1 MFTEEEQILFCS
13 EGGDLSTYILMK
25 ILESAPRRYD
35 KGIRILTF
43 GRLGKVYG
51 RLMSHIEKGDRVID
65 LGCGTGE
72 LTLRAAQK
80 GATVKGIDVN
90 SQMLEIAQ
98 IRARDMHLTQNVQ
111 LCEMGVAELGAEQ
124 SEAYDAVMSG
134 LCFSQLTEDELTYA
148 VGEAARI
155 LKPGGLLLVADLV
168 TPKSI
173 AKRMLDWVIRLPL
186 TIVAYLFTQAT
197 PSRLKDLPGK
207 IEEAGFLVNSVRS
220 SRIEGLIELV
230 ARKPE
235 GVIK

>member
-13 EGGDLSTYILMK
+13 EEGDLSTYILMK

-51 RLMSHIEKGDRVID
+51 RLIFHIEKGDRVID

-98 IRARDMHLTQNVQ
+98 NRARDMHLTQNAQ
-111 LCEMGVAELGAEQ
+111 FCEIGVAELGAEQ
-124 SEAYDAVMSG
+124 SETYDVAMSG
-134 LCFSQLTEDELTYA
+134 LCFSELTEDELTYTI
-148 VGEAARI
+148 GEAARI

-173 AKRMLDWVIRLPL
+173 AKRILDWVIRLPL
-186 TIVAYLFTQAT
+186 RIVAYLFTQAT
-197 PSRLKDLPGK
+197 PSRLKDLPER

-235 GVIK
+235 GAIK

>member
-1 MFTEEEQILFCS
+1 
-13 EGGDLSTYILMK
+13 LSTYLLMK

-43 GRLGKVYG
+43 GKLGNAYDRLA
-51 RLMSHIEKGDRVID
+51 SHIEKGDKVID

-98 IRARDMHLTQNVQ
+98 NRARDMHLTKNAQF
-111 LCEMGVAELGAEQ
+111 CEIGVAELGAEQ
-124 SEAYDAVMSG
+124 SETYDVVMSG
-134 LCFSQLTEDELTYA
+134 LCFSELTEDELIYA
-148 VGEAARI
+148 IRQAARI
-155 LKPGGLLLVADLV
+155 LKPGGLLLMVDLV

-173 AKRMLDWVIRLPL
+173 AKRMLGWVIRLPL
-186 TIVAYLFTQAT
+186 RIVAYLFTQVT
-197 PSRLKDLPGK
+197 PNRLEDLPER

-235 GVIK
+235 GGIK